1 MTGHRAVF
9 DLRGSVCDQ
18 DQVSDVSPWVLAA
31 MWSTTRAPGSQT
43 GGELLPQRPT
53 GLDEQRPIDGV
64 VRHAHR
70 EVVRVVHP
78 QSGTDL
84 LRRPPRVQQRFHLGA
99 EPGPPAEFCGP
110 WPPCLRVGCLVSA
123 TTVAVDLAAHG
134 GRRPSKT
141 TRDRPIRG
149 APHPSRAGTRRRTVR
164 RRHHRDGQGPDRR
177 RSHDRAEGFVHD
189 VCHPRDEMAR
199 DGARPTAIELA
210 TAVIYAHALLGW
222 ICNLVLRVVTF
233 RRPASSST
241 LERLARSWREIL
253 SNVVDR
259 SSA

>member
-141 TRDRPIRG
+141 TRDRRY
-149 APHPSRAGTRRRTVR
+149 
-164 RRHHRDGQGPDRR
+164 
-177 RSHDRAEGFVHD
+177 AELLILLAL
-189 VCHPRDEMAR
+189 AR
-199 DGARPTAIELA
+199 DGEQYGAGIIETVKDLTDGGRTIVPKASCTTSVTLATRWRGTALARP
-210 TAVIYAHALLGW
+210 
-222 ICNLVLRVVTF
+222 
-233 RRPASSST
+233 
-241 LERLARSWREIL
+241 
-253 SNVVDR
+253 R
-259 SSA
+259 SSWQRP

>member
-123 TTVAVDLAAHG
+123 TIVAVDLAAHG

-149 APHPSRAGTRRRTVR
+149 SCLQSPRDLLAFSQRQLPRRAGGVSRWHAANRIQQSLYRLCRT
-164 RRHHRDGQGPDRR
+164 P
-177 RSHDRAEGFVHD
+177 
-189 VCHPRDEMAR
+189 
-199 DGARPTAIELA
+199 
-210 TAVIYAHALLGW
+210 
-222 ICNLVLRVVTF
+222 
-233 RRPASSST
+233 
-241 LERLARSWREIL
+241 
-253 SNVVDR
+253 
-259 SSA
+259 